1 MCWFAWCLVWFGLM
15 VCAEKKVEI
24 DGLASEY
31 MENVRNLSPEE
42 RVQHLKRIEL
52 AYSKCK
58 EFSDDKVQLAM
69 QIYELVCVCVWWGVD

>member
-1 MCWFAWCLVWFGLM
+1 M
-15 VCAEKKVEI
+15 VLLSCAEKKEEI

-31 MENVRNLSPEE
+31 IENVRNLSPEE
-42 RVQHLKRIEL
+42 RVQHLKKIEL

-69 QIYELVCVCVWWGVD
+69 QIYELVCVG